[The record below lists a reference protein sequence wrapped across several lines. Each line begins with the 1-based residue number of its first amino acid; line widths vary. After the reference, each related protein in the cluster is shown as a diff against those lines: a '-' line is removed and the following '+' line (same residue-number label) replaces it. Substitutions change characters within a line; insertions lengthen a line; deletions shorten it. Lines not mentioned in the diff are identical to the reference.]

1 LCGGGTGERNQEA
14 SSDIRVSCRR
24 SRPVA
29 VRAFEVHG
37 KEECVLVN
45 SFFDIQKNILMAGQI
60 LSGDK
65 YLVRGCGYPSAAFGF
80 QAI

>member
-1 LCGGGTGERNQEA
+1 LCGGGTGESNQEA

-65 YLVRGCGYPSAAFGF
+65 
-80 QAI
+80 